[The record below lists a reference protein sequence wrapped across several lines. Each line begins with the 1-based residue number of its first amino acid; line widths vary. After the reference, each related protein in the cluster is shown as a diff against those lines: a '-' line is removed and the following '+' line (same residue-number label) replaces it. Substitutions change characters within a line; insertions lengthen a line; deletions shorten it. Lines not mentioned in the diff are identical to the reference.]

1 MSTTVR
7 DNPDENRFEVL
18 VDDQVAGFA
27 EYRLAPGR
35 ISFTHTEVGP
45 DYSGR
50 GLAGELVRTALDE
63 VKGRGLDVLPF
74 CPFVR
79 KYIDTHQDD
88 YLALVP
94 ADQRDKFGLPAAE

>member
-7 DNPDENRFEVL
+7 DNPEENRFEIL
-18 VDDQVAGFA
+18 VDDTVAGFA
-27 EYRLAPGR
+27 EYRLSPDR
-35 ISFTHTEVGP
+35 IAFTHTEVGP

-50 GLAGELVRTALDE
+50 GLAGELVSTALDE
-63 VKGRGLDVLPF
+63 VKGRGLAVL
-74 CPFVR
+74 